1 MKVNI
6 LHVLCEG
13 HTEMKFAQHV
23 LKPYLSDWGIVVKA
37 AIVTTNDKLGQQGGI
52 LNFAHI
58 ERDIRTLLSAT
69 EQESYAHHLV
79 TTMVDL
85 YALPTSF
92 PGMADDQGQAP
103 LYDRVAKLERAWAQ
117 TIDHPR
123 FLPYLQVHEFE
134 ALLFCGI
141 PYLAEYFPIC
151 SHLER
156 DLNAVLS
163 RYENPEHIDGGR
175 HTAPCKRIAGLVE
188 GQRKY
193 KYNKPR
199 VAEYVT
205 SRVGIDR
212 LRECCPHFNQWM
224 ERLLNWAQHQE

>member
-23 LKPYLSDWGIVVKA
+23 LKPYLADWGIVVKA

-85 YALPTSF
+85 YALPTLR
-92 PGMADDQGQAP
+92 PRGEIGKGMGADHRP
-103 LYDRVAKLERAWAQ
+103 STLSS
-117 TIDHPR
+117 
-123 FLPYLQVHEFE
+123 
-134 ALLFCGI
+134 LL
-141 PYLAEYFPIC
+141 
-151 SHLER
+151 
-156 DLNAVLS
+156 
-163 RYENPEHIDGGR
+163 
-175 HTAPCKRIAGLVE
+175 AG
-188 GQRKY
+188 
-193 KYNKPR
+193 
-199 VAEYVT
+199 A
-205 SRVGIDR
+205 
-212 LRECCPHFNQWM
+212 
-224 ERLLNWAQHQE
+224 